1 MPNVPNKPTFNPTT
15 VGGDEYSVEINDS
28 NYSADAWKN
37 SRYEG
42 VKTQTI
48 TLNKISP
55 NDITSGKT
63 AAAQKYSRNIYL
75 GNFVVGMTDEGTEDN
90 SLTHFPNFTYIG
102 LNSYL
107 TINDDDTFDK
117 ISLED
122 TEDNFDSRKAYYRTF
137 TEDFD
142 IGTSCKLVLN
152 DFSVRNNLRDRYN
165 IFWNEGQLVKVAH
178 IIPSGINGDQF
189 GTHRS
194 NITHVSSSNELIFN
208 RNAKKFTKF
217 NYPFQIFAFKSDVMR
232 DIWGSFDP
240 SSLLNN
246 DISEIGLNFGFFN
259 NIFPPTPAANPT
271 IPSSIGG
278 VGGGSSPGAPNELTF
293 FTIGEGSMISN
304 PNYRGLD
311 KYFATMIKSGSIDN
325 IAMTGST
332 TDGDPTSQGTPTS
345 TYPINIPQPAIIVE
359 ESSSFSGNTPNQ
371 AVPILK
377 DFTLMSTAE
386 IIPSSA
392 IADNGSTTFGVI
404 DRSRFPGSEMSSV
417 AGISITL
424 KNPLAQDY
432 ISSDL
437 FLSKKPSVFA
447 DAGSVMF
454 SRNDNSKPSVLI
466 KMNKNIDLPNGVG
479 DKGFV
484 VIPENL
490 HPYIKDNLIYFLAKA
505 GIPLGVDTI
514 PARNDSR
521 KKLK

>member
-42 VKTQTI
+42 VKTQTT
-48 TLNKISP
+48 TLNKISS

-90 SLTHFPNFTYIG
+90 NLTHFPNFTYIG

-142 IGTSCKLVLN
+142 IGTSCKVILN
-152 DFSVRNNLRDRYN
+152 DFSVRNNLRDKYN
-165 IFWNEGQLVKVAH
+165 IFWNEGQLVKLLHV
-178 IIPSGINGDQF
+178 IPSGINGDQF

-208 RNAKKFTKF
+208 RNAQKVGKF
-217 NYPFQIFAFKSDVMR
+217 NYPFQIFAFKSDIMR
-232 DIWGSFDP
+232 DIWGSFNP
-240 SSLLNN
+240 FLNDN
-246 DISEIGLNFGFFN
+246 IDEIGLTFGFFN
-259 NIFPPTPAANPT
+259 SIFPPTPAANPT
-271 IPSSIGG
+271 IPSSIGLPA
-278 VGGGSSPGAPNELTF
+278 SPSTEAAPNEFIF
-293 FTIGEGSMISN
+293 FTIGEGGMISN

-332 TDGDPTSQGTPTS
+332 IDGGLSGTRGAPTSI
-345 TYPINIPQPAIIVE
+345 YPLNTPQPAIIVE
-359 ESSSFSGNTPNQ
+359 ESSSFSGNVPNQ

-377 DFTLMSTAE
+377 DLTLMSTAE

-392 IADNGSTTFGVI
+392 IADNGSTQFGII
-404 DRSRFPGSEMSSV
+404 DRSRFPGSEMGSV
-417 AGISITL
+417 GGISITL
-424 KNPLAQDY
+424 KNSLAQDY

-514 PARNDSR
+514 PVRNDSR